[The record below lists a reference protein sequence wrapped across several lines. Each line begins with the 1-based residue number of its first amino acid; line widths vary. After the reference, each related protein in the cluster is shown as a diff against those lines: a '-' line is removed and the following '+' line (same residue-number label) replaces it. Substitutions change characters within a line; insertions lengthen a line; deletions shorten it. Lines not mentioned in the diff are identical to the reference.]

1 MKRGIILL
9 SLAFLLVTSL
19 VLSSCGSSTSTLTT
33 TTTTTTA
40 NTITTTTNAVIIPTG
55 TTSTTTTTGANV
67 TATTTSTGNWW
78 DTLGTPTY
86 GGTETVSINT
96 DITQWDPYSSG
107 GTNVLQ
113 MYLEQIDSDNW
124 TVNPSNFAYQIIFRP
139 PQDVVGCLATSWSMP
154 DLNDFVVQL
163 RQNVYWQNIAPVNGR
178 QFTAADVV
186 WNMDRMYGLG
196 GGFTAP
202 TPNDPSDVSSRAAMT
217 SVTATGQFSVDF
229 HWSTGNPENILE
241 TQLDQG
247 SAAQDYVAPEA
258 VQQWGNLNDWHH
270 AMGTGPFILTD
281 FVDGSSASFTS
292 NPNYWGYDERY
303 PQNKLPYVSKVNILI
318 IPNQPT
324 ALAALRS
331 GKIDIVPGNSIT
343 AATAM
348 KETNPEIGQV
358 PVLQAAEGMMMDN
371 AVAPFNS
378 LQVREAMQLA
388 INLPLITQT
397 YYNGSVSPIPQ
408 TLTLSTMGGGWG
420 DPYPDWPA
428 SLQAQY
434 AYNPTLAEQLL
445 TQGGYPNGFT
455 TTCVVNNSS
464 DLELLQIVVSE
475 LASINI
481 NVNLTLMDNASWGAY
496 VISNKKATA
505 LTYSDGRPL
514 GNAYSP
520 IRQLELFM
528 NGYGADYGFVND
540 PTFNAFY
547 PAAMAATDV
556 TQIQQIVANANL
568 EVAQQHFALSI
579 VSPNL
584 YAFVQPWL
592 KGYNGQNASSSGG
605 AGYTGFYM
613 ARYWVDQSAK

>member
-1 MKRGIILL
+1 
-9 SLAFLLVTSL
+9 
-19 VLSSCGSSTSTLTT
+19 
-33 TTTTTTA
+33 
-40 NTITTTTNAVIIPTG
+40 
-55 TTSTTTTTGANV
+55 
-67 TATTTSTGNWW
+67 
-78 DTLGTPTY
+78 
-86 GGTETVSINT
+86 
-96 DITQWDPYSSG
+96 
-107 GTNVLQ
+107 
-113 MYLEQIDSDNW
+113 
-124 TVNPSNFAYQIIFRP
+124 
-139 PQDVVGCLATSWSMP
+139 
-154 DLNDFVVQL
+154 
-163 RQNVYWQNIAPVNGR
+163 
-178 QFTAADVV
+178 
-186 WNMDRMYGLG
+186 
-196 GGFTAP
+196 
-202 TPNDPSDVSSRAAMT
+202 
-217 SVTATGQFSVDF
+217 
-229 HWSTGNPENILE
+229 
-241 TQLDQG
+241 
-247 SAAQDYVAPEA
+247 
-258 VQQWGNLNDWHH
+258 
-270 AMGTGPFILTD
+270 
-281 FVDGSSASFTS
+281 
-292 NPNYWGYDERY
+292 
-303 PQNKLPYVSKVNILI
+303 
-318 IPNQPT
+318 
-324 ALAALRS
+324 
-331 GKIDIVPGNSIT
+331 
-343 AATAM
+343 M